1 VDTLLVM
8 ARFVPIATE
17 TARVVTA
24 ALHDMIYL
32 YPGTQSMAE
41 HAPQIEYP
49 YPNAVAIAGAALRL
63 VRKR

>member
-1 VDTLLVM
+1 M
-8 ARFVPIATE
+8 ARFVPTMME

-32 YPGTQSMAE
+32 YPGTVQGAE
-41 HAPQIEYP
+41 EASAAASPH
-49 YPNAVAIAGAALRL
+49 PNAAEIAETALRL